1 MFMKLKADVFP
12 YPVLS
17 KETDDFSSG
26 LFSMDVE
33 VKERNDSF
41 LKLLCKCTIEN
52 NDIEK
57 LLKNNKAKI
66 AMLLEGQSSSYRKL
80 VVFEFGEVEKEIV
93 IEAKDVSRK
102 VFVNSFILASED
114 LVDYNNTGFNQ
125 EYYGEDF
132 KIPLIE
138 KGSMLAFDIPL
149 EIDMTFSNSEKAS
162 LESIIRVSRNDNI
175 EHMIVNCDASDV
187 IKLELPG
194 GAYDV
199 YLSLSQSDKALES
212 ILMTALILP
221 ALTYTIERIQSNTT
235 SYESSNWYMD
245 LVKILELKGLKIDED
260 SEAIKI
266 AQELL
271 NNPVAKSLV
280 SFKNYFEG
288 DEK

>member
-1 MFMKLKADVFP
+1 MKLKADVFP

-26 LFSMDVE
+26 LFSMDIE
-33 VKERNDSF
+33 VKEKNDSF
-41 LKLLCKCTIEN
+41 LKLLCKCTTEN
-52 NDIEK
+52 KDIEE
-57 LLKNNKAKI
+57 LLKNNKANVAI
-66 AMLLEGQSSSYRKL
+66 LLEGQSSSYRKL
-80 VVFEFGEVEKEIV
+80 VVFGLDEREKEIV
-93 IEAKDVSRK
+93 IEAKDVPRK
-102 VFVNSFILASED
+102 IFVNSFILASED
-114 LVDYNNTGFNQ
+114 LIDYTNTGFNQ
-125 EYYGEDF
+125 EYYGEGF

-235 SYESSNWYMD
+235 MYESSNWYMD
-245 LVKILELKGLKIDED
+245 LVKILKLKGLTIED
-260 SEAIKI
+260 TDAMEI
-266 AQELL
+266 AQAVL
-271 NNPVAKSLV
+271 NNPVEKSLV
-280 SFKNYFEG
+280 SFKNYVEG
-288 DEK
+288 DDR

>member
-1 MFMKLKADVFP
+1 MKLKADVFP

>member
-1 MFMKLKADVFP
+1 MKLKADVFP

-114 LVDYNNTGFNQ
+114 LVDYNNT
-125 EYYGEDF
+125 
-132 KIPLIE
+132 
-138 KGSMLAFDIPL
+138 
-149 EIDMTFSNSEKAS
+149 
-162 LESIIRVSRNDNI
+162 
-175 EHMIVNCDASDV
+175 
-187 IKLELPG
+187 
-194 GAYDV
+194 
-199 YLSLSQSDKALES
+199 
-212 ILMTALILP
+212 
-221 ALTYTIERIQSNTT
+221 
-235 SYESSNWYMD
+235 
-245 LVKILELKGLKIDED
+245 
-260 SEAIKI
+260 
-266 AQELL
+266 
-271 NNPVAKSLV
+271 
-280 SFKNYFEG
+280 
-288 DEK
+288 

>member
-1 MFMKLKADVFP
+1 MKLKADVFP

-93 IEAKDVSRK
+93 LEAKDVSRK

-162 LESIIRVSRNDNI
+162 LESIIRVSRNDAI
-175 EHMIVNCDASDV
+175 EQMIVNCDESDT

-194 GAYDV
+194 VAYDV

>member
-1 MFMKLKADVFP
+1 MKLKADVFP

-52 NDIEK
+52 KDIEE
-57 LLKNNKAKI
+57 LLKNNEAKI

-80 VVFEFGEVEKEIV
+80 VVFGLDEREKEIV

-114 LVDYNNTGFNQ
+114 LIDYTNTGFNQ
-125 EYYGEDF
+125 DYYGDDF
-132 KIPLIE
+132 KVTLIE
-138 KGSMLAFDIPL
+138 KGSLLAYDSPV
-149 EIDMTFSNSEKAS
+149 EIHMTFSNSEKTS
-162 LESIIRVSRNDNI
+162 LESIIRVSRNDVI
-175 EHMIVNCDASDV
+175 EHMIVNCDDSDA
-187 IKLELPG
+187 IRLELPG
-194 GAYDV
+194 EAYDV
-199 YLSLSQSDKALES
+199 YCSLSQSNKALES
-212 ILMTALILP
+212 FLMTTLILP

-235 SYESSNWYMD
+235 IYESSHWYED
-245 LVKILELKGLKIDED
+245 LEKILESKGLTITED
-260 SEAIKI
+260 SDAMEI
-266 AQELL
+266 AQAVL
-271 NNPVAKSLV
+271 NNPVKKSLV

-288 DEK
+288 DDR

>member
-1 MFMKLKADVFP
+1 MKLKADVFP

-162 LESIIRVSRNDNI
+162 LESIIRVSRNDAI
-175 EHMIVNCDASDV
+175 EQMIVNCDESDT

-194 GAYDV
+194 VAYDV

-288 DEK
+288 DEE

>member
-1 MFMKLKADVFP
+1 MKLKADVFP

-57 LLKNNKAKI
+57 LLKKNKAQI
-66 AMLLEGQSSSYRKL
+66 AILLEGQSSSYRKL
-80 VVFEFGEVEKEIV
+80 VVFGFDESEKEIV

-114 LVDYNNTGFNQ
+114 LVDYTNAGFNQ

-162 LESIIRVSRNDNI
+162 LESIIRVSRNDDK
-175 EHMIVNCDASDV
+175 EQMTVNCDESEA

-194 GAYDV
+194 KSYDV
-199 YLSLSQSDKALES
+199 YYSLSHSGKALES

-235 SYESSNWYMD
+235 NFESSNWYVD
-245 LVKILELKGLKIDED
+245 LEKILRLKGLKINED
-260 SEAIKI
+260 ADAMEI
-266 AQELL
+266 AQALL
-271 NNPVAKSLV
+271 NNPVEKSLV
-280 SFKNYFEG
+280 SFKNYVEG
-288 DEK
+288 DER

>member
-1 MFMKLKADVFP
+1 
-12 YPVLS
+12 
-17 KETDDFSSG
+17 
-26 LFSMDVE
+26 
-33 VKERNDSF
+33 
-41 LKLLCKCTIEN
+41 
-52 NDIEK
+52 
-57 LLKNNKAKI
+57 
-66 AMLLEGQSSSYRKL
+66 
-80 VVFEFGEVEKEIV
+80 
-93 IEAKDVSRK
+93 
-102 VFVNSFILASED
+102 
-114 LVDYNNTGFNQ
+114 
-125 EYYGEDF
+125 
-132 KIPLIE
+132 
-138 KGSMLAFDIPL
+138 MLAFDIPL

-162 LESIIRVSRNDNI
+162 LESIIRVSRNDAI
-175 EHMIVNCDASDV
+175 EQMIVNCDESDT

-194 GAYDV
+194 VAYDV